1 MFASCQGDVEFGQA
15 VFVDEQHDGHDGEAL
30 FLNFVLQLAQ
40 LACVEEQLAVA
51 FWVVVVVG
59 ALGVFGNVHSNDK
72 QLVAFEAAIRIRQ
85 ARLAATDGL
94 DLRPRQHDARRQR
107 LHEEILEGGALVLY
121 FDVVICGL
129 FIHCGCKITKILPIF
144 HIFAPMNTIGHLFR
158 LTTFGESH
166 GTAIGGVID
175 GCPSQ
180 LKLDFDFIESEL
192 QRRKAAQNATASQR
206 KESDKIEWLSGLF
219 DGVTLGSPI
228 AFMVRNEDCKPEDYE
243 KLKDVYRPSHA
254 DFTYEQ
260 KYGICDWR
268 GGGRASARTTLPIV
282 VAGAIAKQILKEK
295 GITIVAEVVS
305 MGDAEQA
312 RKEGDTVGGIVEC
325 RIAGV
330 PAGLGEPMF
339 NKFSAE
345 LAHAMFSLPA
355 VKGFEIGDGFAL
367 AKMKGS
373 EVNDSFINKNG
384 KITTLT
390 NHSGGI
396 QGGITNGN
404 DVVFRVAFKPIPSI
418 AQLQQT
424 VNRAGEPCEIT
435 IGGRHDVCALP
446 RAIVLVEALAALV
459 TVDGVMRAQTL
470 HNDF

>member
-1 MFASCQGDVEFGQA
+1 
-15 VFVDEQHDGHDGEAL
+15 
-30 FLNFVLQLAQ
+30 
-40 LACVEEQLAVA
+40 
-51 FWVVVVVG
+51 
-59 ALGVFGNVHSNDK
+59 
-72 QLVAFEAAIRIRQ
+72 
-85 ARLAATDGL
+85 
-94 DLRPRQHDARRQR
+94 
-107 LHEEILEGGALVLY
+107 
-121 FDVVICGL
+121 
-129 FIHCGCKITKILPIF
+129 
-144 HIFAPMNTIGHLFR
+144 MNTIGHLFR

-192 QRRKAAQNATASQR
+192 RRRKTAQNATASQR
-206 KESDKIEWLSGLF
+206 KESDKIEWLSGLL

-243 KLKDVYRPSHA
+243 AIKDVYRPSHA

-260 KYGICDWR
+260 KYGIRDWR

-295 GITIVAEVVS
+295 DIAISSEITA
-305 MGDAEQA
+305 MGDADQA
-312 RKEGDTVGGIVEC
+312 RKDDDTVGGIVEC
-325 RIAGV
+325 RITGV

-355 VKGFEIGDGFAL
+355 VKGFEVGDGFAL

-373 EVNDSFINKNG
+373 EVNDTFINKMDAGLRDARRETSPESRVN
-384 KITTLT
+384 ITTLT

-404 DVVFRVAFKPIPSI
+404 DVVFRVAIKPIPSI
-418 AQLQQT
+418 AKPQQT

-435 IGGRHDVCALP
+435 IEGRHDVCALP
-446 RAIVLVEALAALV
+446 RALVLVEALAALV
-459 TVDGVMRAQTL
+459 TVDEMMMLQI
-470 HNDF
+470 